1 MVVTPFS
8 LARIKEEF
16 PGTYEMYFSEK
27 QIVEIA
33 NSNKDS
39 IDFFIGIINMLLF
52 SATTHHDDYLLV
64 LLLFQDFYR
73 LPVCFAQNVDAM

>member
-8 LARIKEEF
+8 PARIKEEF

-33 NSNKDS
+33 KSNNDS
-39 IDFFIGIINMLLF
+39 IIFFIGIINMLLF
-52 SATTHHDDYLLV
+52 CYDTHDDYRRLIVILRFLL
-64 LLLFQDFYR
+64 FYR
-73 LPVCFAQNVDAM
+73 LLCVQC